1 MIAID
6 YETTYE
12 KGRDIKSLGVQKYVQ
27 HPETA
32 IYLVSLYGEGV
43 EYSGPPETA
52 PWGQVAGKPWCAH
65 NRSFDSEVHAE
76 AIRRGQIP
84 ETAVPSDWECT
95 ADLCAFLQ
103 APRELAKA
111 AKVLLG
117 VELDK
122 DVRDRMRGQTWAT
135 MTPEFRAEAADYA
148 LDDSKA
154 CWLLWE
160 SHGHEWP
167 EHERLLSKH
176 TTKMTHRG
184 IGVDPTAIQSGTEI
198 LRQALFKA
206 EKKIPWL
213 SDELTVLSRNAL
225 AAECRKNDIPP
236 PTTTAK
242 DSPIFDAWLEEY
254 SEKAPFVSAMRDWRR
269 TNRLLQVLLA
279 FDRRSFG
286 DNLPY
291 SLKYGGAQHTMRW
304 SGDSGLNLQNLD
316 RTPYKSTYAEKP
328 VHSRECLMAP
338 PGHVFVLADLNQIE
352 ARVLLWLAR
361 DHKSLEL
368 VRQGMCIYE
377 AHARINKGYNEKQTL
392 KELAELDPQ
401 WNNLRQLCKAERL
414 GLGFGMGASRFI
426 SAAKK
431 FAEMDIDPATAE
443 AVVDNFRNT
452 NKPITDLW
460 ARLRMGVCRRG
471 NHTVELPSGRIIRY
485 FDVFNDSN
493 DWRARVE
500 RGGPAVRIFH
510 GLLTEN
516 VVQATSRDLL
526 GHFILETEKHVPV
539 VLHVHDEIVTCVP
552 KDRATETKELLLRIM
567 STAPDWAEGLPLSA
581 SAKITERYTK

>member
-43 EYSGPPETA
+43 EYSGPLETA
-52 PWGQVAGKPWCAH
+52 PWAQVAGKPWCAH

-184 IGVDPTAIQSGTEI
+184 IGVDPTAIQNGTEI
-198 LRQALFKA
+198 LRQAQIGRA
-206 EKKIPWL
+206 
-213 SDELTVLSRNAL
+213 
-225 AAECRKNDIPP
+225 
-236 PTTTAK
+236 
-242 DSPIFDAWLEEY
+242 
-254 SEKAPFVSAMRDWRR
+254 
-269 TNRLLQVLLA
+269 
-279 FDRRSFG
+279 
-286 DNLPY
+286 
-291 SLKYGGAQHTMRW
+291 
-304 SGDSGLNLQNLD
+304 
-316 RTPYKSTYAEKP
+316 
-328 VHSRECLMAP
+328 
-338 PGHVFVLADLNQIE
+338 HV
-352 ARVLLWLAR
+352 
-361 DHKSLEL
+361 
-368 VRQGMCIYE
+368 
-377 AHARINKGYNEKQTL
+377 
-392 KELAELDPQ
+392 
-401 WNNLRQLCKAERL
+401 
-414 GLGFGMGASRFI
+414 
-426 SAAKK
+426 
-431 FAEMDIDPATAE
+431 
-443 AVVDNFRNT
+443 
-452 NKPITDLW
+452 
-460 ARLRMGVCRRG
+460 
-471 NHTVELPSGRIIRY
+471 
-485 FDVFNDSN
+485 
-493 DWRARVE
+493 
-500 RGGPAVRIFH
+500 
-510 GLLTEN
+510 
-516 VVQATSRDLL
+516 
-526 GHFILETEKHVPV
+526 
-539 VLHVHDEIVTCVP
+539 
-552 KDRATETKELLLRIM
+552 
-567 STAPDWAEGLPLSA
+567 
-581 SAKITERYTK
+581 